1 MTTVFLVIAAL
12 GLAGAGFF
20 LVITFSL
27 LRVVGSQRRKIRQE
41 SKERHQ
47 VVEAIKEATRIASAY
62 DATIAIRKFI
72 ETEQVKLPQ
81 FFVETGDPDEPYAPY
96 DLNIARMWMK
106 PIRILLE
113 TEFTFGAESEAQTDT
128 SKKEAE
134 KKEEDQPSDSEE

>member
-1 MTTVFLVIAAL
+1 MLFLLIYIYL
-12 GLAGAGFF
+12 YK
-20 LVITFSL
+20 IH
-27 LRVVGSQRRKIRQE
+27 SQRRKIRQE
-41 SKERHQ
+41 AKERHQ

-72 ETEQVKLPQ
+72 ETEQAKLPQ

-113 TEFTFGAESEAQTDT
+113 TEFTYGAEEEGQADT
-128 SKKEAE
+128 SNKKKEGN
-134 KKEEDQPSDSEE
+134 QPSDSEE

>member
-27 LRVVGSQRRKIRQE
+27 LRVVGSQRRKLRQE
-41 SKERHQ
+41 AKER
-47 VVEAIKEATRIASAY
+47 
-62 DATIAIRKFI
+62 RKFI
-72 ETEQVKLPQ
+72 ETEQTKLPQ

-113 TEFTFGAESEAQTDT
+113 TEFTYGAEKEDQAGT
-128 SKKEAE
+128 SNK

>member
-27 LRVVGSQRRKIRQE
+27 LRVVGSQRRKLRRE
-41 SKERHQ
+41 AKERHQ

-72 ETEQVKLPQ
+72 ETEQTKLPQ

-113 TEFTFGAESEAQTDT
+113 TELTYGAEAEDQTGEAD
-128 SKKEAE
+128 KE
-134 KKEEDQPSDSEE
+134 KVKEENQPSDSEE

>member
-41 SKERHQ
+41 AKERHQ

-72 ETEQVKLPQ
+72 ETEQANLPQ
-81 FFVETGDPDEPYAPY
+81 FFVETGDLDEPYAPY

-113 TEFTFGAESEAQTDT
+113 TEFTYGAEEEGQADT
-128 SKKEAE
+128 SNK
-134 KKEEDQPSDSEE
+134 KKEEDQPSNSEE

>member
-27 LRVVGSQRRKIRQE
+27 LRVVGSQRRKLRQE
-41 SKERHQ
+41 AKERHQ
-47 VVEAIKEATRIASAY
+47 VVEAIKEATLIASAY

-72 ETEQVKLPQ
+72 ETEQAKLPQ

-113 TEFTFGAESEAQTDT
+113 TEFTYGAEEEAQADT
-128 SKKEAE
+128 SNK

>member
-27 LRVVGSQRRKIRQE
+27 LRVVGSQRRKLRQE
-41 SKERHQ
+41 AKERHQ

-72 ETEQVKLPQ
+72 ETEQAKLPQ

-113 TEFTFGAESEAQTDT
+113 TEFTYGAEEKGQADT
-128 SKKEAE
+128 SNK
-134 KKEEDQPSDSEE
+134 KKEEDQPSNSEE

>member
-27 LRVVGSQRRKIRQE
+27 LRVVGSQRLKIRQE
-41 SKERHQ
+41 AKERHQ

-72 ETEQVKLPQ
+72 ETEQAKLPQ

-113 TEFTFGAESEAQTDT
+113 TEFTYGAEKEDQAGT
-128 SKKEAE
+128 SNK

>member
-72 ETEQVKLPQ
+72 ETEQAKLPQ

-113 TEFTFGAESEAQTDT
+113 TVFTYGAEAEDQTGT
-128 SKKEAE
+128 SDKKT
-134 KKEEDQPSDSEE
+134 KEDQPSESEE

>member
-27 LRVVGSQRRKIRQE
+27 LRVVGSQRRKLRLE
-41 SKERHQ
+41 TKERHQ

-72 ETEQVKLPQ
+72 ETEQAKLPQ

-113 TEFTFGAESEAQTDT
+113 TEFTYGAEA
-128 SKKEAE
+128 
-134 KKEEDQPSDSEE
+134 EDQTGTSDKKT

>member
-27 LRVVGSQRRKIRQE
+27 LRVVGSQRRKLRQE
-41 SKERHQ
+41 AKERHQ

-72 ETEQVKLPQ
+72 ETEQAKLPQ

-106 PIRILLE
+106 PLRILLE
-113 TEFTFGAESEAQTDT
+113 TEFTYGAEQEDQAGT
-128 SKKEAE
+128 SNK

>member
-1 MTTVFLVIAAL
+1 MMTVFLVIAAL

-41 SKERHQ
+41 AKERHQ

-62 DATIAIRKFI
+62 DATIAVRKFI
-72 ETEQVKLPQ
+72 ETEQTKLPQ

-113 TEFTFGAESEAQTDT
+113 TEFTYGASEEGQADT
-128 SKKEAE
+128 SNK
-134 KKEEDQPSDSEE
+134 KKEEDQPSNSEE

>member
-1 MTTVFLVIAAL
+1 MTTV
-12 GLAGAGFF
+12 F

-41 SKERHQ
+41 AKERHQ

-72 ETEQVKLPQ
+72 ETEQAKLPQ

-113 TEFTFGAESEAQTDT
+113 TEFTYGASEEGQADT
-128 SKKEAE
+128 SNK
-134 KKEEDQPSDSEE
+134 KKEEDQPSNSEE

>member
-41 SKERHQ
+41 AKERHQ

-72 ETEQVKLPQ
+72 ETEQAKLPQ

-106 PIRILLE
+106 PNRILLE
-113 TEFTFGAESEAQTDT
+113 TEFTYGAELEDQADT
-128 SKKEAE
+128 SKKI
-134 KKEEDQPSDSEE
+134 KEEDQPSDSEE

>member
-27 LRVVGSQRRKIRQE
+27 LRGVGSQSRKIRQE
-41 SKERHQ
+41 AKERHQ

-72 ETEQVKLPQ
+72 ETEQTKLPQ

-113 TEFTFGAESEAQTDT
+113 TEFTYGASEEGQADT
-128 SKKEAE
+128 SNK
-134 KKEEDQPSDSEE
+134 KKEEDQPSNSEE

>member
-41 SKERHQ
+41 AKERHQ

-72 ETEQVKLPQ
+72 EAEQAKLPQ

-113 TEFTFGAESEAQTDT
+113 TEFTYGAEEEDQTDT
-128 SKKEAE
+128 SKE

>member
-27 LRVVGSQRRKIRQE
+27 LRVVGSQRRKLRQE
-41 SKERHQ
+41 AKERHQ

-72 ETEQVKLPQ
+72 ETEQAKLPQ

-113 TEFTFGAESEAQTDT
+113 TEFTYGAESEDQADT
-128 SKKEAE
+128 SKK

>member
-20 LVITFSL
+20 LVISFSL

-41 SKERHQ
+41 AKERHQ

-72 ETEQVKLPQ
+72 EAEQAKLPQ

-113 TEFTFGAESEAQTDT
+113 TEFTYGAEAEDQTDT
-128 SKKEAE
+128 SKE

>member
-27 LRVVGSQRRKIRQE
+27 LRVVGSQRRKLRQE
-41 SKERHQ
+41 AKERHQ

-72 ETEQVKLPQ
+72 ETEQAKLPQ

-96 DLNIARMWMK
+96 DLNIARMGMK

-113 TEFTFGAESEAQTDT
+113 TEFTYGAEEEGQADT
-128 SKKEAE
+128 SNK
-134 KKEEDQPSDSEE
+134 KKEENQPSDSEE

>member
-62 DATIAIRKFI
+62 DAKRFGFPRDAGLFI
-72 ETEQVKLPQ
+72 T
-81 FFVETGDPDEPYAPY
+81 
-96 DLNIARMWMK
+96 
-106 PIRILLE
+106 
-113 TEFTFGAESEAQTDT
+113 TF
-128 SKKEAE
+128 
-134 KKEEDQPSDSEE
+134 